1 MIVSDSYIHE
11 NKTMT
16 AFTMNT
22 LLKIRY
28 RVSVIG
34 MIVNSIFCIIK
45 MINAYR
51 IHYNGRLSCYHADLS
66 VPYPFDRN
74 KNDIVKQFTDVIH
87 EYKKEIGIQ
96 ISIDRHRSVF

>member
-51 IHYNGRLSCYHADLS
+51 IMISITTGGFPAITRI
-66 VPYPFDRN
+66 YPFHIRL
-74 KNDIVKQFTDVIH
+74 I
-87 EYKKEIGIQ
+87 EIKTT
-96 ISIDRHRSVF
+96 S